1 MGVPMRLIL
10 TVRRWA
16 LLDIEV
22 LLFQRLDDDGDQ
34 VVNTHL
40 EDSERS
46 DPMDPDTVTFGFG
59 L

>member
-1 MGVPMRLIL
+1 MRLIL
-10 TVRRWA
+10 TAGRRA

-22 LLFQRLDDDGDQ
+22 LLFRRLDDDGDQ
-34 VVNTHL
+34 VLNTHL

-46 DPMDPDTVTFGFG
+46 DPMDPDTITFGFG